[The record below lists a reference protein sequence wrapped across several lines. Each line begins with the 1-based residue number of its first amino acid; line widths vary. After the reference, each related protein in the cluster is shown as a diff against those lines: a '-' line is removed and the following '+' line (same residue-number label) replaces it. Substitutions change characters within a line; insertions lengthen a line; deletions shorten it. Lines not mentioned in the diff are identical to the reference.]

1 MELAEAQEI
10 ESRYLFDLYRT
21 FRIPLVIERGEG
33 AYVWDAT
40 GRRYLDLV
48 SGGRAVTAL
57 GHCHPKVTAAIR
69 EQAGRLVH
77 MSNDFY
83 TAPMLELSRLLG
95 TLGVCSRVWLC
106 NSGAEANEAAIKL
119 ARKHAKAQSQDKVE
133 IVAALDSFH
142 GRTLA
147 TVAATGQPK
156 YRQGFEPLPGGFVH
170 VPYND
175 LDAMRGAVSERTC
188 AVMLEP
194 VLGEAGVFPAEKP
207 YLAGVRRICDEAGAV
222 LILDEVQTGLGRTGK
237 MFAYEHYDI
246 EPDIVTLAKALGG
259 GMPIGAMLAREQAAS
274 AFKPGD
280 HMSTYSGSAL
290 PAAAALAAMRAIV
303 DEGLVEN
310 ARRVGD
316 HLANRLRTISCERVA
331 EVRSLGMMIGVTLS
345 TPRAAEVKQQCLE
358 AGVLIITV
366 GDRILRLAQAMPR
379 RAQQKMSFDVA
390 RIRGDNLLVQQ
401 RGLAQ
406 FAGVVVRLGLG
417 ERFIHGWHGVI
428 LAREFFRSAILA
440 QTARPQY

>member
-1 MELAEAQEI
+1 MDLAEAQSI
-10 ESRYLFDLYRT
+10 ESRHLFDLYST

-33 AYVWDAT
+33 AYVWDAQ

-83 TAPMLELSRLLG
+83 TAPQLELARLLG
-95 TLGVCSRVWLC
+95 SLSVCDRVWLC

-119 ARKHAKAQSQDKVE
+119 ARKHANSQAPGKVE
-133 IVAALDSFH
+133 IITALDSFH
-142 GRTLA
+142 GRTMA

-156 YRQGFEPLPGGFVH
+156 YRQGFEPLPEGFRY

-175 LDAMRGAVSERTC
+175 LDALREAVGDATC

-194 VLGEAGVFPAEKP
+194 VLGEAGVFPATRE
-207 YLAGVRRICDEAGAV
+207 YLQGARRLCDEAGAA
-222 LILDEVQTGLGRTGK
+222 LILDEVQTGLGRTGA
-237 MFAYEHYDI
+237 MFAYQHVGI
-246 EPDIVTLAKALGG
+246 EPDVVTLAKALGG
-259 GMPIGAMLAREQAAS
+259 GMPIGAMLARDPVAS

-290 PAAAALAAMRAIV
+290 PAAAALAAVQAIV
-303 DEGLVEN
+303 EERLVEN
-310 ARRVGD
+310 AREVGGY
-316 HLANRLRTISCERVA
+316 LAEKVRTLPAERVS
-331 EVRSLGMMIGVTLS
+331 EVRALGCMIGVTLCE
-345 TPRAAEVKQQCLE
+345 PVAAQVKQRCLE

-366 GDRILRLAQAMPR
+366 GDRILRLLPPLILTRAQADEGF
-379 RAQQKMSFDVA
+379 AVVA
-390 RIRGDNLLVQQ
+390 DAI
-401 RGLAQ
+401 
-406 FAGVVVRLGLG
+406 AG
-417 ERFIHGWHGVI
+417 
-428 LAREFFRSAILA
+428 
-440 QTARPQY
+440 